1 MKKIIITIGLYFS
14 LYLGASAQTLEKF
27 REKANKNYVLKNLK
41 LEEINFVT
49 SYYQQDGNNS
59 AVTGG
64 IGTEALFNVGNS
76 LDVTLSLKDKKERV
90 HSLNGVV
97 NIDAYTSAS
106 SDNIDP
112 ATRSGASRSD
122 VHVYPSLTYSVNNP
136 SDGVIKSFGVSGS
149 SEYDYYSIGINAGI
163 SKLSKDKNTE
173 ISFKVGAFFDQWTVI
188 LPYEL
193 RPLGQRNDD
202 DNYGRAP
209 RNSYNAGLTLSHIVN
224 KDLQVLLMIDPS
236 FQDGLL
242 STPFH
247 RVYFS
252 DATHTTEKLPSQRF
266 KLPIGMRASYFV
278 GDNIILRGFYRYY
291 MDDWGMKGHTA
302 SLEIPIKITPFTSI
316 SPFYRFNRQTGV
328 DYFNP
333 YGVADVG
340 RQYYTSDYDISSF
353 DSHYMGLGFRKSTP
367 GGVLGI
373 KHLNAVE
380 FRAAYYKRSTGMN
393 AGIASLMLKIK

>member
-1 MKKIIITIGLYFS
+1 MKKIIIAIGLYFS
-14 LYLGASAQTLEKF
+14 LYLGAQAQTLEKF
-27 REKANKNYVLKNLK
+27 RDKANKNYFIKNLK

-76 LDVTLSLKDKKERV
+76 LDVTLSLKDKRERV
-90 HSLNGVV
+90 HTLNGVV

-112 ATRSGASRSD
+112 ATNSGASRSD
-122 VHVYPSLTYSVNNP
+122 VHVYPSLTYAVQSP
-136 SDGVIKSFGVSGS
+136 KTGITKSFGISGS
-149 SEYDYYSIGINAGI
+149 YEYDYYSIGVNAGI

-173 ISFKVGAFFDQWTVI
+173 ISFKAGAFFDQWKVI

-193 RPLGQRNDD
+193 RPPGQGDDD
-202 DNYGRAP
+202 DNYGSAP
-209 RNSYNAGLTLSHIVN
+209 RNSYNAGLTLSRVVN
-224 KDLQVLLMIDPS
+224 KNLQVLLMIDPS

-242 STPFH
+242 STPYH
-247 RVYFS
+247 RVYFT
-252 DATHTTEKLPSQRF
+252 DGTHSTEKLPSQRF

-291 MDDWGMKGHTA
+291 MDNWGMTGHTA
-302 SLEIPIKITPFTSI
+302 SLEVPIKITPFASI
-316 SPFYRFNRQTGV
+316 SPFYRFNRQTAV
-328 DYFNP
+328 DHFNAF
-333 YGVADVG
+333 GEANASS
-340 RQYYTSDYDISSF
+340 QYHTSDYDISGF
-353 DSHYMGLGFRKSTP
+353 DSHYLGLGFRKSTP

-373 KHLNAVE
+373 KHFNAFE
-380 FRAAYYKRSTGMN
+380 FRAAYYQRSTGMQ
-393 AGIASLMLKIK
+393 AGIASLLLKIK

>member
-1 MKKIIITIGLYFS
+1 MKKIIIAIGLYFS
-14 LYLGASAQTLEKF
+14 LYLGAQAQTLEKF
-27 REKANKNYVLKNLK
+27 RESANKNYFLKNLK

-49 SYYQQDGNNS
+49 SYYQQGGNNS

-76 LDVTLSLKDKKERV
+76 LDVTLSLKDKKERI
-90 HSLNGVV
+90 HSLNAVV
-97 NIDAYTSAS
+97 NVDAYTSAS

-122 VHVYPSLTYSVNNP
+122 VHVYPSLTYSQTKP
-136 SDGVIKSFGVSGS
+136 SSGVTKSIGVSGS
-149 SEYDYYSIGINAGI
+149 YEYDYYSIGVNAGI

-173 ISFKVGAFFDQWTVI
+173 VSFKAGAFFDQWTVI

-193 RPLGQRNDD
+193 RPPGQGDDD
-202 DNYGRAP
+202 DNYGSAP
-209 RNSYNAGLTLSHIVN
+209 RNSLNAGLSLSHIVN
-224 KDLQVLLMIDPS
+224 KNLQVLLMIDPS

-252 DATHTTEKLPSQRF
+252 DGTHTTEKLPSQRF
-266 KLPIGMRASYFV
+266 KLPIGMRASYFM
-278 GDNIILRGFYRYY
+278 GDNVILRGFYRYY
-291 MDDWGMKGHTA
+291 TDDWGMKGHTA
-302 SLEIPIKITPFTSI
+302 SLEIPFKITPFSSI
-316 SPFYRFNRQTGV
+316 SPFYRFNRQTAV
-328 DYFNP
+328 DYFNS
-333 YGVADVG
+333 YGVADANS
-340 RQYYTSDYDISSF
+340 QYHTSDYDISGF

-367 GGVLGI
+367 GGVMGI

-393 AGIASLMLKIK
+393 AGIASLLLKIK